1 MKKLFVSSLC
11 LFSAFLY
18 AGSAAKIDGVAA
30 YVNDHVITISDV
42 LLGSREI
49 QAALSGRSRRPSNE
63 TLNALYRESLDS
75 LIDSKLVIDEYQK
88 QDKIQIPESMV
99 DERVETITHEVFQD
113 DRAALLAGLGA
124 DGLDLATWRDQIR
137 DNITIRAMRSVLIE
151 SKVSVSPTEVRC
163 AYEEYSRTNTVPIR
177 IRLRMME
184 IKLQDGEEDAAW
196 SNRVQ
201 DVQKRLAAGEAFDA
215 VTRDCSQDRFA
226 EKGGLRDWAAADMY
240 RSELAEGA
248 LQLQK
253 GGTSEAIII
262 GESAFFLRLEDR
274 EEPRPVSF
282 EDVEQ
287 KIQWQ
292 LRRQK
297 SNKRYEAWLESLR
310 RDAYIKILAEKQF

>member
-11 LFSAFLY
+11 LLSTFLY
-18 AGSAAKIDGVAA
+18 ADSAAKIDGVAA

-42 LLGSREI
+42 LLGSRAI
-49 QAALSGRSRRPSNE
+49 QDALSGRAPRASKES
-63 TLNALYRESLDS
+63 LNALYRDSLDS
-75 LIDSKLVIDEYQK
+75 LIDSKLVIDEYRK

-99 DERVETITHEVFQD
+99 DERVETITHDVFRD

-124 DGLDLATWRDQIR
+124 DGLDLETWRDQIR
-137 DNITIRAMRSVLIE
+137 DNIIIRAMRSVLIE
-151 SKVSVSPTEVRC
+151 SKISVSPTEVRS
-163 AYEEYSRTNTVPIR
+163 AYEEYSRTNAVPVR

-184 IKLQDGEEDAAW
+184 VKVREGEDDTAW

-201 DVQKRLAAGEAFDA
+201 DVQQRLAGGEAFDV
-215 VTRDCSQDRFA
+215 VTRECSQDRFA

-248 LQLQK
+248 LRLEK
-253 GGTSEAIII
+253 GGTSDAIII

-274 EEPRPVSF
+274 EEPQPVLF

-287 KIQWQ
+287 RMQWQ

-297 SNKRYEAWLESLR
+297 SNKRYEAWLQSLR
-310 RDAYIKILAEKQF
+310 RDAYIKIVTEKQF